1 MHKRPIPSLFH
12 QLASTEN
19 IIGVGYGYKLVRS
32 SDTGIDA
39 VVVLVRKKKPH
50 HMLIRHEVIPR
61 RIDGRPTDVI
71 EVGDIRLLNERTTM
85 LRPAIPGVS
94 IGHSRVSAGTLGAVI
109 RDRDTGE
116 WLILSNNHVLANG
129 SDGTDG
135 RCQMGD
141 EILQPG
147 PFDGGDSSA
156 IIGHLY
162 RFAPLYRHTSA
173 PSCPVAH
180 VFESLLNRC
189 IHFIRPA
196 YRVQI
201 LRQNGL
207 ANTVDCALARPVN
220 DADILPDIMGIG
232 AVRNITEA
240 EPGTSVRKSG
250 RSTGVTQGIVL
261 ATDVTVRVEVGSSEY
276 VVFTDQVLATP
287 MSVPGDSG
295 SLIVT
300 EENQA
305 VGLLFAGSE
314 KVTLFNRI
322 QNVCAALNVRF

>member
-1 MHKRPIPSLFH
+1 MHKRLIPSLFH
-12 QLASTEN
+12 QLAATN
-19 IIGVGYGYKLVRS
+19 NVIGVGYGHKLVRS

-39 VVVLVRKKKPH
+39 VVVLVREKKPLR
-50 HMLIRHEVIPR
+50 MLQRHEVIPR
-61 RIDGRPTDVI
+61 RIEGRPTDVI
-71 EVGDIRLLNERTTM
+71 EAGDIRLLSERTTM
-85 LRPAIPGVS
+85 LRPAMPGVS
-94 IGHSRVSAGTLGAVI
+94 IGHSKVSAGTLGAVI
-109 RDRDTGE
+109 KDRDTGE
-116 WLILSNNHVLANG
+116 CLILSNNHVLANG

-135 RCQMGD
+135 RCQIGD

-156 IIGHLY
+156 TIGHLY
-162 RFAPLYRHTSA
+162 RFAPLHRHASA
-173 PSCPVAH
+173 PSCPAAH
-180 VFESLLNRC
+180 FFESLLNRC

-201 LRQNGL
+201 IRQNGM

-220 DADILPDIMGIG
+220 GADILPDVMGIG
-232 AVRNITEA
+232 AVKNIREA
-240 EPGTSVRKSG
+240 EPGMNVRKSG
-250 RSTGVTQGIVL
+250 RSTGLTHGIVL
-261 ATDVTVRVEVGSSEY
+261 ATDVTVRVEVSSSEY

-300 EENQA
+300 DENQA

-314 KVTLFNRI
+314 KVTMFNRI